1 MKTEKRKF
9 TLTYFILSYGS
20 ETSGVY
26 KKVADQ
32 VREWEKHLLDFQ
44 LCVITNEL
52 SYEDWTKIAQNVQ
65 VFVDKNGP
73 LRLFSRSLIFWRAIG
88 CTTDLVYVRETF
100 PLLYLKTKKRPALIL
115 EIQTIQSRELR
126 NRSKIKWLLYS
137 LVEKYWIKNFSFYI
151 FVSNEIRN
159 ILTSGVFYQE
169 SYVISNGIDVSN
181 FKVLAD
187 VNIEKGPNYFFIG
200 SLDQPWQGTEQLFD
214 LARQLPKSVFHI
226 VGKGAPTTGSPSNV
240 VLHGELTA
248 EHYLPI
254 AESCSVA
261 FSTLG
266 QNITGMSEASPLKS
280 REYLAMGLPVIGRY
294 LDTDLSRDYDFY
306 LELPCDTRPLTD
318 FIKEIVDFTAA
329 WHGRRV
335 PRGEII
341 DLIGSAQKER
351 QRMLLFEQVISRN
364 P

>member
-1 MKTEKRKF
+1 MKTAKRKF
-9 TLTYFILSYGS
+9 TLTYFVLSYGS
-20 ETSGVY
+20 QTSGVY

-32 VREWEKHLLDFQ
+32 VKEWDKLRLDFQ
-44 LCVITNEL
+44 LFVITDQS
-52 SYEDWTKIAQNVQ
+52 SYEDWKKIATNVQ

-73 LRLFSRSLIFWRAIG
+73 LRFLSRSVIFWRAVRG
-88 CTTDLVYVRETF
+88 TTDLVYVRETF
-100 PLLYLKTKKRPALIL
+100 PLLYLRMKKRPALIL
-115 EIQTIQSRELR
+115 EIQTIQSQELR

-137 LVEKYWIKNFSFYI
+137 IAEKYWIKNFSFYI
-151 FVSNEIRN
+151 FVSNEVQN
-159 ILTSGVFYQE
+159 ILTSGVFRQE
-169 SYVISNGIDVSN
+169 SHVISNGIDVSN

-187 VNIEKGPNYFFIG
+187 VNIEKGPDYFFIG

-214 LARQLPKSVFHI
+214 LARQLPKSLFHI

-248 EHYLPI
+248 QHYVPI

-280 REYLAMGLPVIGRY
+280 REYLAMGLPIIGRY
-294 LDTDLSRDYDFY
+294 LDTDLSRDFDFY

-318 FIKEIVDFTAA
+318 FINEIVDFTAK

-335 PRGEII
+335 PRDEII
-341 DLIGSAQKER
+341 NLIGSAQKEQ
-351 QRMLLFEQVISRN
+351 QRVQIFEQVISQN

>member
-1 MKTEKRKF
+1 VITKKKNF
-9 TLTYFILSYGS
+9 ALTYFVLSYGS

-32 VREWEKHLLDFQ
+32 VREWEKLRLDFQ
-44 LCVITNEL
+44 LCVITDEP

-73 LRLFSRSLIFWRAIG
+73 SRFLSRSLIFWRAVRR
-88 CTTDLVYVRETF
+88 TTDLVYVRETF
-100 PLLYLKTKKRPALIL
+100 PLLYLKARKRPALIL
-115 EIQTIQSRELR
+115 EIQTIQSQELR

-137 LVEKYWIKNFSFYI
+137 IAEKYWIKNFSFNI
-151 FVSNEIRN
+151 FVSKEIQD
-159 ILTSGVFYQE
+159 ILTSGVFRQE

-187 VNIEKGPNYFFIG
+187 VNIEKGPDYFFIG
-200 SLDQPWQGTEQLFD
+200 SLNQPWQGTEQLFD

-226 VGKGAPTTGSPSNV
+226 VGKGASTTGYPSNV
-240 VLHGELTA
+240 VLHGELTSD
-248 EHYLPI
+248 YYFQI
-254 AESCSVA
+254 AETCSVA

-294 LDTDLSRDYDFY
+294 LDTDLSRGYDFY

-318 FIKEIVDFTAA
+318 FIKEIVDFTAE

-341 DLIGSAQKER
+341 DLIGSSQKER
-351 QRMLLFEQVISRN
+351 QRVQIFEQVISRN
-364 P
+364 L

>member
-9 TLTYFILSYGS
+9 TLTYFVLSYGS
-20 ETSGVY
+20 QTSGVY
-26 KKVADQ
+26 KKIADQ
-32 VREWEKHLLDFQ
+32 VREWEKLNLDFQ
-44 LCVITNEL
+44 LCVITDQP

-73 LRLFSRSLIFWRAIG
+73 LRFFSRSLIFWKAVARS
-88 CTTDLVYVRETF
+88 TDLVYVRETF
-100 PLLYLKTKKRPALIL
+100 PLLYLKIKKRPALIL
-115 EIQTIQSRELR
+115 EIQTIQSQELR
-126 NRSKIKWLLYS
+126 NRSKIKWFLYS
-137 LVEKYWIKNFSFYI
+137 LAEKYWVRNFSFNI
-151 FVSNEIRN
+151 FVSNEIRD
-159 ILTSGVFYQE
+159 ILTSGVFHQE

-226 VGKGAPTTGSPSNV
+226 VGKGASTTGCPRNV
-240 VLHGELTA
+240 VFHGELTS
-248 EHYLPI
+248 EHYFKI

-294 LDTDLSRDYDFY
+294 LDTDLSKDFDFY
-306 LELPCDTRPLTD
+306 LELPCDSRPLTD
-318 FIKEIVDFTAA
+318 FINEIVDFTTK
-329 WHGRRV
+329 WHGTRV
-335 PRGEII
+335 PRGEIV

-351 QRMLLFEQVISRN
+351 QRMQIFEQVISQN

>member
-1 MKTEKRKF
+1 VKTEKRKF
-9 TLTYFILSYGS
+9 TLTYFVLSYGS
-20 ETSGVY
+20 QTSGVY
-26 KKVADQ
+26 KKIADQ
-32 VREWEKHLLDFQ
+32 VKEWDKLHLDFQ
-44 LCVITNEL
+44 LCVITDQP
-52 SYEDWTKIAQNVQ
+52 SYEDWAKISQNAQ
-65 VFVDKNGP
+65 VFVDKTGP
-73 LRLFSRSLIFWRAIG
+73 LRFLSRSLIFWKAVG
-88 CTTDLVYVRETF
+88 LTTDLVYVRETF
-100 PLLYLKTKKRPALIL
+100 PLFFLKIKRRPTLIL
-115 EIQTIQSRELR
+115 EIQTIQSQELR
-126 NRSKIKWLLYS
+126 NRSKIKWLLY
-137 LVEKYWIKNFSFYI
+137 LLAEKFWIKNFSFNI
-151 FVSNEIRN
+151 FVSNEIRD
-159 ILTSGVFYQE
+159 ILTSGVSRQK

-181 FKVLAD
+181 LKVLAD

-248 EHYLPI
+248 EQYFPI

-318 FIKEIVDFTAA
+318 FINEIVDFTTK

-335 PRGEII
+335 PRGEIVN
-341 DLIGSAQKER
+341 LIGSAQKER
-351 QRMLLFEQVISRN
+351 QRLQIFEQVISRN
-364 P
+364 L